1 MMAWTKVILKAAHI
15 ALQAAQGTAVGDIVH
30 ID

>member
-1 MMAWTKVILKAAHI
+1 MAWTKVILKPAHI
-15 ALQAAQGTAVGDIVH
+15 ALRDAQDTAVGDIVH